1 MLKIALIGNGTIA
14 TYVAEKLAASSD
26 VKIVQ
31 VICQPGREEEAKQA
45 IGQDVEVIHG
55 AAELGQGL
63 DLVVDCAGHE
73 ALKEHG
79 AAILRRGFK
88 FYTVSNG
95 AMADPETA
103 LEMEQAAKEGKTS
116 LRLLSGAVG
125 AMDALSAAAAGGLDR
140 VTYKGCKPSLGW
152 KGTAAEEVLDLDTMR
167 EPSEHF
173 RGTARDAALR
183 YPKNANVAATIA
195 LAGVG
200 MDKTEVVLIADPNAT
215 SNTHEIEAEGAFGR
229 FTFRIDGKPLPTN
242 PKSSAL
248 TAMNV
253 VRVVLNEAA
262 SIIS

>member
-1 MLKIALIGNGTIA
+1 MKLALIGNGTIA
-14 TYVAEKLAASSD
+14 TYVAEKLATSSE

-31 VICQPGREEEAKQA
+31 VICQPGREDEAKQM
-45 IGQDVEVIHG
+45 IGHDVDVILG
-55 AAELGQGL
+55 ADALNNDL
-63 DLVVDCAGHE
+63 DLIVDCAGHE

-79 AAILRRGFK
+79 ATILRRGFK

-95 AMADPETA
+95 AMADPAIA
-103 LEMEQAAKEGKTS
+103 LEMENAAKEGKTS

-125 AMDALSAAAAGGLDR
+125 AMDALSAAAVGGLDS
-140 VTYKGCKPSLGW
+140 VTYKGCKPSRGW
-152 KGTAAEEVLDLDTMR
+152 KGTVAEDVLDLDQMS
-167 EPSEHF
+167 EPAEHF
-173 RGTARDAALR
+173 RGTAREAALR

-200 MDKTEVVLIADPNAT
+200 MDRTEVVLIADPNAT
-215 SNTHEIEAEGAFGR
+215 SNTHEIEVEGAFGK
-229 FTFRIDGKPLPTN
+229 FMFRIDGKPLPNN

-262 SIIS
+262 AVIS